1 MLIGVCWRC
10 WISVNQPFTS
20 GQPMAW
26 VFRKDISNVQNNI
39 VSCYSYSIL
48 RVYSLLFYFSLIRF
62 FQSLSL
68 SERPPIKHWWS
79 GKWRRVHCLAT
90 TLGIGFLSDRSA
102 RAWQRHL
109 LCDDLSDNQY
119 IRLPN
124 LKHYQHFTLFT
135 LITLNNLLFL
145 VPHVYYKYQISVG
158 KCLICILLL
167 WFNEETNDC

>member
-1 MLIGVCWRC
+1 MSQSHLPVAPHNRQVRWDTRDTIQKGSRE
-10 WISVNQPFTS
+10 IIDSLSLFH
-20 GQPMAW
+20 
-26 VFRKDISNVQNNI
+26 
-39 VSCYSYSIL
+39 L
-48 RVYSLLFYFSLIRF
+48 SLLRF

-68 SERPPIKHWWS
+68 SGSPPIKHWWS